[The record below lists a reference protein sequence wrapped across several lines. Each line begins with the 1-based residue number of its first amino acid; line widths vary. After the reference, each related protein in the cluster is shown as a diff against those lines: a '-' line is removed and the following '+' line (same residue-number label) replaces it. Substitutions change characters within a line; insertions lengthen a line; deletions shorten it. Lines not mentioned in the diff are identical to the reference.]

1 MTRIPA
7 WLLRHRITIERYRGD
22 SAYGP
27 LYDPPD
33 EDVPALVSETIR
45 LVRAPDGRQ
54 VVSSAQL
61 LLDLDTDV
69 PAGSRITLPSGRT
82 TVPISIATVDAP
94 GLPVP
99 AHREVSA
106 E

>member
-1 MTRIPA
+1 MTSVPG
-7 WLLRHRITIERYRGD
+7 WLLRHRVSVEPYLGD

-27 LYDPPD
+27 TYGPAIEL
-33 EDVPALVSETIR
+33 PALVSESTK

-54 VVSSAQL
+54 VVSSAQVL
-61 LLDLDTDV
+61 LAPGADV
-69 PAGSRITLPSGRT
+69 PTGSHLTLPSGRT
-82 TVPISIATVDAP
+82 TVPISVATLDAP

-99 AHREVSA
+99 AHTEVMC